1 MPFLNFKRN
10 RKMKLQIKA
19 ISIRT
24 IILAI
29 GTLAMGSSLVVNAQ
43 EKSGFQEDATMVALV
58 NLHPDPKR
66 KVLYAINYQLSSI
79 LPMCAKVKIEDIGK
93 KEIEFV
99 YEGVTYS
106 YLWDKHTRK
115 AGQSLEQNFK
125 QYFGSSCDQAKV
137 ASLSQTDQSGIQSGK
152 PKVGMTKEGILFAMG
167 RPPIHANPS
176 LDGNTWMYWSNKW
189 TRRAIDFDDKGV
201 VTQIR

>member
-1 MPFLNFKRN
+1 
-10 RKMKLQIKA
+10 MKLPIKA
-19 ISIRT
+19 MSLRT
-24 IILAI
+24 IMLAI
-29 GTLAMGSSLVVNAQ
+29 GTVAMGSSLVVAAE

-58 NLHPDPKR
+58 NLHPDQKR
-66 KVLYAINYQLSSI
+66 KVLYALNYQLPTV

-93 KEIEFV
+93 KEIEFI

-106 YLWDKHTRK
+106 YVWDKHTKK

-125 QYFGSSCDQAKV
+125 QYFGTSCDNAKV
-137 ASLSQTDQSGIQSGK
+137 ASLSQADQNGIKSGQ
-152 PKVGMTKEGILFAMG
+152 PKVGMTKEGILFTMG
-167 RPPIHANPS
+167 RPPIHANPT

-189 TRRAIDFDDKGV
+189 TRRAIDFDDNGI

>member
-1 MPFLNFKRN
+1 
-10 RKMKLQIKA
+10 MKLQIKA
-19 ISIRT
+19 MSIRT

-29 GTLAMGSSLVVNAQ
+29 GTLAMSNTLVVNAQ
-43 EKSGFQEDATMVALV
+43 EKSGFQEGATMVALV

-125 QYFGSSCDQAKV
+125 QYFGSSCGKARV
-137 ASLSQTDQSGIQSGK
+137 ASLSQVDQSGIQSGV
-152 PKVGMTKEGILFAMG
+152 PKVGMTKEGVLFAMG
-167 RPPIHANPS
+167 RPPIHATPS
-176 LDGNTWMYWSNKW
+176 LGVKTWMYWSNKW
-189 TRRAIDFDDKGV
+189 TRRAVDFDNKGIV
-201 VTQIR
+201 IQIR

>member
-1 MPFLNFKRN
+1 
-10 RKMKLQIKA
+10 MKLQIKA
-19 ISIRT
+19 MSLRT

-29 GTLAMGSSLVVNAQ
+29 GTIAMGSSLVVSA
-43 EKSGFQEDATMVALV
+43 EGKSGFQEDATMVALV

-66 KVLYAINYQLSSI
+66 KMLYAINYQLASV

-99 YEGVTYS
+99 YEGVTYR

-125 QYFGSSCDQAKV
+125 QYFGSSCDKAKV
-137 ASLSQTDQSGIQSGK
+137 VSLSQADQSGIKSGK

-176 LDGNTWMYWSNKW
+176 LDVSTWMYWSNKW
-189 TRRAIDFDDKGV
+189 TRRAIDFDDNGV